1 MTDRDGGV
9 PSSIGWKAFQESKT
23 TMRVV
28 VRGVAVPTGEVS
40 PSMPVQESVVEGG
53 SELHVLTPGE
63 AVTLPAAPPPAR
75 SGIDAS
81 SAMRLED
88 SGPLFL
94 RLS

>member
-23 TMRVV
+23 PMRVV

-40 PSMPVQESVVEGG
+40 PSIPVQESVVEGG
-53 SELHVLTPGE
+53 SEIHVLTPGE
-63 AVTLPAAPPPAR
+63 AVTLPVAPPAR

>member
-1 MTDRDGGV
+1 MTEHGREV
-9 PSSIGWKAFQESKT
+9 PDAIGWKAFQESKT
-23 TMRVV
+23 PIRVV
-28 VRGVAVPTGEVS
+28 VRGVAVSTGEVS
-40 PSMPVQESVVEGG
+40 PSMPVQESIVESG

-63 AVTLPAAPPPAR
+63 TVTLPVAPPAR

-81 SAMRLED
+81 MSMRLED